1 MFSRYRNFLTQNKIK
16 IINVYCNIGQKKIGV
31 EQGEFH
37 ILNKFLNTESISFSN
52 MMDIKCII
60 INNKNRY
67 SQLTKA
73 VQESLNKNE
82 TILILGGDHSISS
95 ASIPS
100 FLDKYREDAHILWID
115 AHADINTKESSLTK
129 NSHGM
134 SLAKI
139 FGLMEN
145 DVDVTQ
151 NYYPSFSQLTYL
163 GLRETD
169 DFEKS
174 IIQTNNIDILNISDI
189 RNNKFNYNKFLN
201 KKLYISIDVDVF
213 DISEMLSTG
222 TPSKKKGLFIDEL
235 ILFLKNISIRHNNN
249 IKCLDIVEFNPLI
262 GTQKDIDKST
272 NNITKLLLGILY
284 KKMND

>member
-1 MFSRYRNFLTQNKIK
+1 MFSRCRNFLTQNKIK

-31 EQGEFH
+31 EQGGFH
-37 ILNKFLNTESISFSN
+37 ILNNFLNTESISFSN
-52 MMDIKCII
+52 IMDIKCII
-60 INNKNRY
+60 INNKKRY

-73 VQESLNKNE
+73 VRESLNENE

-100 FLDKYREDAHILWID
+100 FLDKYRKNAHILWID

-139 FGLMEN
+139 FGLMKN
-145 DVDVTQ
+145 DVIQ

-169 DFEKS
+169 DFEKN

-189 RNNKFNYNKFLN
+189 RNNKFNYNKFRN
-201 KKLYISIDVDVF
+201 KKLYISIDVDVL
-213 DISEMLSTG
+213 DISEMSSTG
-222 TPSKKKGLFIDEL
+222 RPSKKKGLITDEL
-235 ILFLKNISIRHNNN
+235 ILFLQNICTHHNDN
-249 IKCLDIVEFNPLI
+249 IKCIDIVEFNPLI
-262 GTQKDIDKST
+262 GTQKDIDKSV

-284 KKMND
+284 KKMNE